1 MTLQYWIVLLSIV
14 KMKISE
20 LSRESGV
27 PVATVKFYL
36 REGLLPP
43 GRRTA
48 ATQADY
54 GPEHLTRLRI
64 IRTLVET
71 AGLSLTSV
79 RKVLDALE
87 SPDVPGAI
95 ATAHDALMPATERPT
110 EDARRV
116 VERLGWTVAPDS
128 SALQELAAALDAIAA
143 VGLDVDDDKLATYA
157 AAAEQVAAADVA
169 SVPTGPAED
178 AVAHVVL
185 GTVLFEPLL
194 LSLRKLAHQS
204 ISRRAWAAQRHD
216 RA

>member
-1 MTLQYWIVLLSIV
+1 
-14 KMKISE
+14 MKISE
-20 LSRESGV
+20 LSRASGV
-27 PVATVKFYL
+27 PVPTVKFYL

-54 GPEHLTRLRI
+54 GPEHLNRLRI

-87 SPDVPGAI
+87 CPDVQDAI

-116 VERLGWTVAPDS
+116 VEQLGWTVAPDS
-128 SALQELAAALDAIAA
+128 PALQELAAALDAIAA
-143 VGLDVDDDKLATYA
+143 VGLHLDDDKLATYA
-157 AAAEQVAAADVA
+157 AAAEQVAADDVA
-169 SVPTGPAED
+169 RVPTAPTED
-178 AVAHVVL
+178 AVARVVL

-204 ISRRAWAAQRHD
+204 ISRRAWAAQRRG